1 MPRANY
7 SQLWQFCQSDTLKML
22 RRQTNWKEALQL
34 PLFSAACSSEER
46 LDGREESKCLC
57 HIPARVYIS
66 FLPPLTEDKTGLLKG
81 IFHFKKKKKDFWLFF
96 YYLNTHAHYIRLS
109 KFLTCG
115 TILIYHPHTH
125 HFNFKVIVLKSLLK
139 NHRALRH

>member
-22 RRQTNWKEALQL
+22 RSQTNWKEALQL

-66 FLPPLTEDKTGLLKG
+66 FLPPLTGDKTGLLKG
-81 IFHFKKKKKDFWLFF
+81 IFHFQKKKKKRFLAVFLLLEHTCTL
-96 YYLNTHAHYIRLS
+96 YTVVKVPYLL
-109 KFLTCG
+109 
-115 TILIYHPHTH
+115 YHFDIPSSYTP
-125 HFNFKVIVLKSLLK
+125 L
-139 NHRALRH
+139 